1 MQNAFQAAL
10 TDYLHKEA
18 LDMSYVSLA
27 RVGNLLLETDGV
39 EDYTNLL
46 LNGVSGN
53 VSLAE
58 EEVAVTGT
66 ITLEVG

>member
-1 MQNAFQAAL
+1 M